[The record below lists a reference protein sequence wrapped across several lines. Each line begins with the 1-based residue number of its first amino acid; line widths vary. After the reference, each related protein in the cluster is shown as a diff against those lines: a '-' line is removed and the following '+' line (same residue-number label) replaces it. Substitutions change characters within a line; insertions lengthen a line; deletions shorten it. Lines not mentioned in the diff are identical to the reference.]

1 MKIKLILY
9 FLFVFV
15 VSSCGYSQTGFYFK
29 NKNTD
34 KVSLSFKKINNLI
47 IIPVTINGKELSF
60 ILDSGVNK
68 TILFNLSSKDSISL
82 INSEKVSLQGLGG
95 GEAVSAIISRNN
107 RVNIK
112 ELISIDETIYV
123 VLKDFY
129 DLSGKMGK
137 TIHGIIGYSVFKNFV
152 VKINYRT
159 NRIIFYKPESFK
171 NKKCRKCFSTKLS
184 FYRRKPYLKAKVQLD
199 TIGSSLLDVKLL
211 IDTGG
216 SDALWLFEYSDKKI
230 KTPKKYFRD
239 ILGEGLSGTIY
250 GNRSRVPAFVLG
262 DFKIP
267 EPTVSFL
274 DTLSTNTTKNL
285 NYRNGSIGAGILSRF
300 TVWLDYPNMK
310 VMFKKNSSF
319 RKKFY
324 YDMSGLDIVYDGREL
339 VKEVKNERS
348 IKTDYNQ
355 EIRKENTIS
364 FITRYQFRF
373 KPTYKIKSVVK
384 NSPADKAGLKPGDRI
399 ISLNRK
405 AAYNYTLSNIIAK
418 FQERDNKKIRLVI
431 DRNGEKMKFE
441 FRLKK
446 SV

>member
-1 MKIKLILY
+1 MKFKLVLS
-9 FLFVFV
+9 FLFVIILFDNT
-15 VSSCGYSQTGFYFK
+15 YSQTGFYFK
-29 NKNTD
+29 NKNSE

-47 IIPVTINGKELSF
+47 VIPVTINGKELSF
-60 ILDSGVNK
+60 ILDTGVNK

-82 INSEKVSLQGLGG
+82 MNTEKVTLRGLGG
-95 GEAVSAIISRNN
+95 GKAVSAIISRNN

-112 ELISIDETIYV
+112 QLISIDESIYV
-123 VLKDFY
+123 VLKDFH
-129 DLSGKMGK
+129 DLSGKMGT

-159 NRIIFYKPESFK
+159 NRIIFYKPDNFK
-171 NKKCRKCFSTKLS
+171 YRKCKKCFTTELKYYK
-184 FYRRKPYLKAKVQLD
+184 RKPYLKAKVQLD
-199 TIGSSLLDVKLL
+199 TVGDSLQEVKLL

-216 SDALWLFEYSDKKI
+216 SDALWLFEYSDKNI
-230 KTPKKYFRD
+230 KTPIKHFRD

-250 GNRSRVPAFVLG
+250 GNRSRIPKFVLG

-267 EPTVSFL
+267 NPTVSFL
-274 DTLSTNTTKNL
+274 DTISTKASRNFK
-285 NYRNGSIGAGILSRF
+285 YRNGSIGAGMLSRF
-300 TVWLDYPNMK
+300 TVWVDYPHRQIT
-310 VMFKKNSSF
+310 FKKNSSF

-324 YDMSGLDIVYDGREL
+324 YNMSGLDVVYAGREL
-339 VKEVKNERS
+339 VKEEKTNRNFNSAYNEETN
-348 IKTDYNQ
+348 IK
-355 EIRKENTIS
+355 NTIS
-364 FITRYQFRF
+364 FVTRYQFRF

-384 NSPADKAGLKPGDRI
+384 NSPADKAGLKPGDKI

-405 AAYNYTLSNIIAK
+405 AAHTYTLSNIIAK